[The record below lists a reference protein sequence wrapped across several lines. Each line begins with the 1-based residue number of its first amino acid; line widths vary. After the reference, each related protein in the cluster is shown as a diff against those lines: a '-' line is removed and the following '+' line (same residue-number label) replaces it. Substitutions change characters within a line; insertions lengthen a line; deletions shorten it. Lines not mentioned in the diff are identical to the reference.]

1 MLLKNTYVVGTLI
14 QFFEVGMV
22 DEHIH
27 SCIKML
33 DGIENKENVTFHFT
47 ISFQEYLE
55 QVDWQKLE
63 DTFKYEFDG
72 WTEEMR
78 NRTLERIFN
87 KKLYEIEKHTGIV
100 PIVDFKHKSSD
111 FYNIAHQRRD
121 LCYNWQDKVDVVIWG
136 ECDSLFP
143 SQTLEIIDSLH
154 NQAKVTTPKYVAN
167 FAGRKNWDKSWD
179 VVTHPM
185 FKGSKFEDNEEWALN
200 NEASEKSYMTQE
212 RMEEINNV
220 SFEDINVV
228 SFTEPKADGSCLV
241 ISAELLKS
249 NVNIPSSVWL
259 AGEDTAFMDMAKLIM
274 GDNFVQF
281 HVSNILRVHN
291 RRHPKKRQFVLG
303 EDNPR
308 GFCDDRKGK
317 EPFWKKVEAASKQ
330 NASNFRNQVRNNTIE
345 EILQTIC

>member
-1 MLLKNTYVVGTLI
+1 MKLKNTYVIGTLI

-47 ISFQEYLE
+47 VSFQEYLE
-55 QVDWQKLE
+55 QIDWQKLE
-63 DTFKYEFDG
+63 ETYGHSVGGWGINSRFDTLRQIIED
-72 WTEEMR
+72 
-78 NRTLERIFN
+78 
-87 KKLYEIEKHTGIV
+87 KLYVTGRY
-100 PIVDFKHKSSD
+100 PAKMIVDVKTNGEP
-111 FYNIAHQRRD
+111 FYNIAHYRRD
-121 LCYNWQDKVDVVIWG
+121 LCYNWQDKVEVVIWG

-143 SQTLEIIDSLH
+143 SQTLHIADALH
-154 NQAKVTTPKYVAN
+154 EQVKQTAPKYVLN

-179 VVTHPM
+179 IVTHPM
-185 FKGSKFEDNEEWALN
+185 FKGSKFEDTDEWTLN
-200 NEASEKSYMTQE
+200 NEASEKSYMTWE
-212 RMEEINNV
+212 RMEEINNISSESIDIH
-220 SFEDINVV
+220 SFD
-228 SFTEPKADGSCLV
+228 SPKADGSCLV
-241 ISAELLKS
+241 ISSELLKS
-249 NVNIPSSVWL
+249 NVNIPSSVWMC
-259 AGEDTAFMDMAKLIM
+259 GEDTAFMDMAKLIM

-317 EPFWKKVEAASKQ
+317 EPFWKKVESASKQ

-345 EILQTIC
+345 DILQIEC